1 MMIVMVTILEPRQN
15 KMYTF
20 LVLMGLRSYS
30 VLVVLK
36 RFRMPLTVLLIQS
49 ILIKSKLFQKD
60 MDYFGPGKTGFS

>member
-1 MMIVMVTILEPRQN
+1 MIVMVTILEPRQN

-30 VLVVLK
+30 VLIVLK

-49 ILIKSKLFQKD
+49 ILIKSELFQKD
-60 MDYFGPGKTGFS
+60 MDSFGPGKTGLS